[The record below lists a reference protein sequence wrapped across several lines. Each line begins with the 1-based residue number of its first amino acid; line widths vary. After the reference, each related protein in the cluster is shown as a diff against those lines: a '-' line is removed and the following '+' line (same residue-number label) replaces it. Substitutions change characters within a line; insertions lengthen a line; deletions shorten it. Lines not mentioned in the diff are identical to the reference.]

1 MCIRDRRT
9 AFAVFAAFIL
19 AFAVWCGLLMVSTG
33 GLRRDLE
40 ARIGWLQE
48 LDALGLAA
56 ASPSPAR
63 REVSWGHRAE

>member
-1 MCIRDRRT
+1 MFVALIV
-9 AFAVFAAFIL
+9 AFV
-19 AFAVWCGLLMVSTG
+19 VWCVLLMVSTG

-56 ASPSPAR
+56 DETTLAA
-63 REVSWGHRAE
+63 EVVEGHRALHCQILAA